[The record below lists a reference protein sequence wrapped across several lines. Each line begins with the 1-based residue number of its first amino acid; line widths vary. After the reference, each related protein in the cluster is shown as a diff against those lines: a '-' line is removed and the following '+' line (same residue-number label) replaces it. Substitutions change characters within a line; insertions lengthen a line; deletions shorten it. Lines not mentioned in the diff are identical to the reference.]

1 MNWKLKALIQNFVDK
16 LPLGLSYPVY
26 YKIQRNL
33 GGLKKIDPYRHFKNS
48 IFIINAIKKQNCQIV
63 DKTFLEIGTGR
74 TLNIPIALWLCG
86 ASRIITVDLNPYL
99 RKELIIESI
108 EWIRQH
114 KNDVR
119 FIFRDFT
126 ETSLFNNRLDDLSSS
141 NDDLNKLLNLMNIE
155 YFAPAD
161 ASCLQI
167 EDNIIDFHF
176 SVTVLEH
183 ISLNVIRSILSEA
196 RRVLSVDGLVI
207 HLIDLSDH
215 FSHSDQSIT
224 SINFL
229 KFSEKQAKKWLGNK
243 FMYHNRLRA
252 YEFYE
257 LFKQQYMEI
266 LFKEE
271 TIDNKA
277 LELIK
282 NGFPLDNRF
291 IGHAPEEL
299 AISNISIIGRP
310 LKERK

>member
-33 GGLKKIDPYRHFKNS
+33 GGIKKINPYKNFKNS

-74 TLNIPIALWLCG
+74 TLNIPIGLWLCG
-86 ASRIITVDLNPYL
+86 ASRIITIDLNPYL

-114 KNDVR
+114 KNNVR
-119 FIFRDFT
+119 FIFRDFI
-126 ETSLFNNRLDDLSSS
+126 ETSLFNSRLGDLTSSDD
-141 NDDLNKLLNLMNIE
+141 NLNKLLNLMNIE

-167 EDNIIDFHF
+167 EDNTIDFHF

-183 ISLNVIRSILSEA
+183 IPLNVIRSILSEA
-196 RRVLSVDGLVI
+196 RRVLSIDGLFI

-257 LFKQQYMEI
+257 LFKQQHMEI

-277 LELIK
+277 LEFIK

-299 AISNISIIGRP
+299 AISNLSIIGRP